1 LTEQLDWDIEDSPR
15 RNWYKFSR
23 DCTMSSQNVKSGP
36 LNLFQRIWYSIFP
49 DTYKAQSQGLRHRG
63 WLNTLVLHFRPKVVQ
78 ERTLR
83 FSLTWG
89 LGGMA
94 VVLVVLLFATGMMLK
109 FVYQPV
115 PDRAYESVLHLQ
127 NDVVFGQLIRNIHH
141 WSANILLIVVFL
153 HFLRVFFTGAFHPPR
168 QFNWIIG
175 LTMFVLISG
184 SNFTGYLLPW
194 DQLAFW
200 AVTICTAMLEYIP
213 VIGGG
218 LKQIILG
225 GTDMGPA
232 TLSNF
237 FAIHT
242 AVIPACL
249 IILLPF
255 HFWRVRKA
263 GGLVVPR
270 TPDENPAN
278 KGEMV
283 PTIPNLILREL
294 VVAAVLIGFI
304 MLLSMVYDAPFG
316 ARANPGLSP
325 NPTKAPWYFAGFQEL
340 LLHIHPLFAFAV
352 MPLIIAGILTL
363 LPYLRYDENSA
374 GVWFASHRGR
384 RMALVAVLIALILT
398 PLGIIANEYFFDLE
412 AWIPGISPVVST
424 GLLPFL
430 IILALLGGFYGLMKR
445 KYSATRNETVQAVF
459 VLLLFALII
468 LTVTTVW
475 FRGKGM
481 ELTWPWEM

>member
-1 LTEQLDWDIEDSPR
+1 
-15 RNWYKFSR
+15 
-23 DCTMSSQNVKSGP
+23 MSSQNAKKGQS
-36 LNLFQRIWYSIFP
+36 NLFQRIWYSIFP
-49 DTYKAQSQGLRHRG
+49 HTLKAQDERRRYLG

-83 FSLTWG
+83 FTLTWG

-94 VVLVVLLFATGMMLK
+94 VVLVVLLFATGMMLQ
-109 FVYQPV
+109 FGYQPV
-115 PDRAYESVLHLQ
+115 PDRAYESILHLQ
-127 NDVVFGQLIRNIHH
+127 NDVVFGQFIRNIHH

-153 HFLRVFFTGAFHPPR
+153 HFLRVFFTGAFHTPR

-200 AVTICTAMLEYIP
+200 AVTICTGMLEYIP
-213 VIGGG
+213 VIGEG

-225 GTDMGPA
+225 GPDLGPA

-242 AVIPACL
+242 AIIPACL
-249 IILLPF
+249 VLLMPF

-270 TPDENPAN
+270 TPEETPGT

-283 PTIPNLILREL
+283 PTIPNLILREV

-304 MLLSMVYDAPFG
+304 MLLSVVYDAPLG

-325 NPTKAPWYFAGFQEL
+325 NPTKAPWYFAGLQEL

-352 MPLIIAGILTL
+352 MPLIVAGVLIL
-363 LPYLRYDENSA
+363 LPYIPYDENSA

-384 RMALVAVLIALILT
+384 RMAIVSAVVAVVFTPILVVADD
-398 PLGIIANEYFFDLE
+398 LFFDFAVWL
-412 AWIPGISPVVST
+412 PGIPPVVSS
-424 GLLPFL
+424 GLLPAT
-430 IILALLGGFYGLMKR
+430 IALAGVVGFYVLMKR
-445 KYSATRNETVQAVF
+445 KHTATRNETVQAVF
-459 VLLLFALII
+459 VFLLFAFII
-468 LTVTTVW
+468 LTITTVW
-475 FRGKGM
+475 FRGEGM
-481 ELTWPWEM
+481 ALTWPWEM